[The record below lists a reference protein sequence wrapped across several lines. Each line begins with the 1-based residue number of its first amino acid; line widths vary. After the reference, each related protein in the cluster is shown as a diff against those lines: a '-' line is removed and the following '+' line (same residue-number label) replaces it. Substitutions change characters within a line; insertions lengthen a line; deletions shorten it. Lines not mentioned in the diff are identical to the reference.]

1 MIAPFDPDTEPICN
15 TQPRC
20 TPVFTVTF
28 QIEDRPPTTR
38 RRTGT
43 NVFAAVAPLYHNS
56 YFLGLR
62 FRLISITFAWEEFDA

>member
-1 MIAPFDPDTEPICN
+1 MLAPFDPDPEPICN

-56 YFLGLR
+56 CFLGLR